1 MRRGAPER
9 QGNPDAHVKPAPLL
23 NFTPLDAVRVSAS
36 VDDPVP

>member
-9 QGNPDAHVKPAPLL
+9 QGNPGADRKPAPLL
-23 NFTPLDAVRVSAS
+23 DFATSDAVLMSAS